1 MGTRNRRSILTG
13 LCGTAALSLTAA
25 CKQKSQPVDLI
36 KTYPKVRDA
45 MDELFRSVGSLQAS
59 VAVLGADTWQ
69 AMVPEIKDQTQSISL
84 AASKI
89 GMTLR
94 FPG

>member
-1 MGTRNRRSILTG
+1 
-13 LCGTAALSLTAA
+13 
-25 CKQKSQPVDLI
+25 
-36 KTYPKVRDA
+36 